1 MSGIRKCSLYALLIG
16 AGYLCGTAQMF
27 VRGAQPQAGVEIS
40 EATADKV
47 RAANDAVRTAM
58 QALESE
64 GAYTGIT
71 LVPTSFLVL
80 SGGGDARADLES
92 GNGVDPETFA
102 ALYAAM
108 QVAGEDGLIDPTI
121 KEGLAIDAEGRV
133 TYNDEVVKLYSRETL
148 GTRFASRN
156 LYSETEL

>member
-1 MSGIRKCSLYALLIG
+1 MSGFRKCSLCVLLIG
-16 AGYLCGTAQMF
+16 AGYLCGTAQLL
-27 VRGAQPQAGVEIS
+27 VRTAGAQPDVEIS
-40 EATADKV
+40 ESTADKV
-47 RAANDAVRTAM
+47 RAANEAVRTAM

-71 LVPTSFLVL
+71 LAPTSYLVL
-80 SGGGDARADLES
+80 SGGGNAQADLDS

-108 QVAGEDGLIDPTI
+108 QIPGEDGLIDPVI
-121 KEGLAIDAEGRV
+121 KEALAIDAEGRV

-148 GTRFASRN
+148 RNRFATRM